1 MGVKKLGLTL
11 EPNRLTEPLTIRT
24 PPSVHSRLGLTCSP
38 PPPSKGLAALISWE
52 PFNVAHPLLDHLVG
66 SGQQRF
72 RDGEAERPSGLE
84 VDDEIEL
91 GDLSQPSWR
100 CARFV

>member
-1 MGVKKLGLTL
+1 MISEIEVRHRYTLACAGLRQAA
-11 EPNRLTEPLTIRT
+11 EP
-24 PPSVHSRLGLTCSP
+24 SADCGASG
-38 PPPSKGLAALISWE
+38 
-52 PFNVAHPLLDHLVG
+52 HPLLDHLVG
-66 SGQQRF
+66 RRQQRF